1 MHFRQWD
8 QCNVRAEPQQY
19 LYFFPL
25 PQGQGA
31 LRPTFGFPAAMFLGR
46 GDAKV
51 VVEASQ

>member
-1 MHFRQWD
+1 MQLN
-8 QCNVRAEPQQY
+8 QCNAREEPQQY

-31 LRPTFGFPAAMFLGR
+31 LRPTFGFPVISFGAG

-51 VVEASQ
+51 VAEASR